1 MLLTVPPS
9 FPLYAD
15 VLSFSESPH
24 SSLLPS
30 PQLLYQNQLDAPTS
44 RPIQRVNHQVRLSFS
59 IALFDSLNIDLL
71 KAFNNFDGDIEFNE
85 VNEELSSKVAVIE
98 AFLRI
103 DLFLYFDFESS
114 SDFIF
119 EFDST
124 SSSETNSQPSF
135 DDFDSHNEN
144 NEDEMTLQHTHSN
157 FCINNNFR
165 ISSCNT
171 SYTGEKL
178 IKILAGDVLIPK

>member
-1 MLLTVPPS
+1 M
-9 FPLYAD
+9 
-15 VLSFSESPH
+15 
-24 SSLLPS
+24 SS
-30 PQLLYQNQLDAPTS
+30 
-44 RPIQRVNHQVRLSFS
+44 S
-59 IALFDSLNIDLL
+59 IALFDSLDINLL
-71 KAFNNFDGDIEFNE
+71 EAFNNFDGDIEVSE
-85 VNEELSSKVAVIE
+85 VNEELSSKAIVIE

-124 SSSETNSQPSF
+124 SSSETNSQPNF
-135 DDFDSHNEN
+135 DDFDSHDEN
-144 NEDEMTLQHTHSN
+144 NEDKMTLQYTHSN
-157 FCINNNFR
+157 FCINNNFH